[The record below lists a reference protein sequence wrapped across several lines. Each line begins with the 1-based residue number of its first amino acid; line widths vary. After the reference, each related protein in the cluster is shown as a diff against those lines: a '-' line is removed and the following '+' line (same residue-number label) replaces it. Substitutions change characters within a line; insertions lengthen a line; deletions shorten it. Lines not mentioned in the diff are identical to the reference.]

1 MSTITTQAFACSKEP
16 NTITKL
22 SSLPNSGS
30 YTKSYQIF
38 SFYSYSLLA
47 QPQIGCV
54 FRPGPFN
61 EAVISP
67 STGEAPDSAMAGFL
81 GPKDIQ
87 VRGVQEE

>member
-30 YTKSYQIF
+30 YTQSNQIF
-38 SFYSYSLLA
+38 SFYSYMLLV

-67 STGEAPDSAMAGFL
+67 STGEAPDSAMAWFL
-81 GPKDIQ
+81 GPKDI
-87 VRGVQEE
+87 GVQEE